1 MVVLYLSFTLFHFVA
16 DEVQSV
22 LAEIEIFFVA
32 IERVF
37 QTQPG
42 RGKNHP
48 SLKKSAFGSDC
59 AVEIISV
66 FLPRPFVPFVSRI
79 REGGEKALRALVV
92 FNFIILRCSHVQVL
106 VTVEIS

>member
-1 MVVLYLSFTLFHFVA
+1 MIELKSNKEIDCSRETNLLGDGTKKHFLQVSVRERALYRTYLNSGCSISFFTLFHFVA

-42 RGKNHP
+42 RGKTT
-48 SLKKSAFGSDC
+48 
-59 AVEIISV
+59 
-66 FLPRPFVPFVSRI
+66 RR
-79 REGGEKALRALVV
+79 
-92 FNFIILRCSHVQVL
+92 
-106 VTVEIS
+106 